1 MGAKV
6 ATSSAPLPDPAALS
20 ALIGG
25 GTVAFVGRLG
35 DVTPAQLQEAVETLG
50 GRLVPSRAGEPVDVL
65 VIGGGELPLTAE
77 GDPALPLPRSAQTR
91 VVSESDLL
99 HELRLAADED
109 ATVRLFTLDA
119 LCELLREPAAKVKA
133 WYQAGLIRPAI
144 TQHGIPRFEFRQV
157 AAARML
163 AELTASGVTTT
174 KLRQSLDRLKR
185 WLPDVR
191 QPLEQLDVLERA
203 GTLLVR
209 LEEGEV
215 AELDGQLQL
224 DYEDENDVPEPV
236 QLRLVPGPRS
246 AGDFHEQGVDQER
259 HGLFEAAED
268 SYRRALRTGGP
279 DAAICFDLA
288 HVLQSQG
295 KHLQALE
302 RYLQVVELDP
312 RHVDAWNNLGVVLAE
327 LERHEMAAEAFRE
340 ALKVDGRSSR
350 AHYNLAD
357 ALETVGQ
364 EARAREHWQ
373 AYLRLAP
380 GPDIWADHA
389 RQRLAGA

>member
-1 MGAKV
+1 MSAPNV
-6 ATSSAPLPDPAALS
+6 ATSPAELG
-20 ALIGG
+20 ALIEG
-25 GTVAFVGRLG
+25 GTVSFVGRLG

-65 VIGGGELPLTAE
+65 VIGEGELPLTAE

-91 VVSESDLL
+91 VVSEGDFLR
-99 HELRLAADED
+99 ELRLATDED
-109 ATVRLFTLDA
+109 GPVRLFTLEA
-119 LCELLREPAAKVKA
+119 LAELLREPVAKVKA

-144 TQHGIPRFEFRQV
+144 IQHGIPRFEFRQV

-163 AELTASGVTTT
+163 AQLTASGVSTG
-174 KLRQSLDRLKR
+174 KLRQSLEKLKK

-203 GTLLVR
+203 GKLMVR
-209 LEEGEV
+209 LEEGDV

-224 DYEDENDVPEPV
+224 DYEDEGEAPEPF

-246 AGDFHEQGVDQER
+246 AEDFHEQAVDQER
-259 HGLFEAAED
+259 HGLLEEAED
-268 SYRRALRTGGP
+268 SYRRALRAGGP
-279 DAAICFDLA
+279 DASACFDLA
-288 HVLQSQG
+288 HVLQAQG

-312 RHVDAWNNLGVVLAE
+312 RHVDAWNNLGVVLGD
-327 LERHEMAAEAFRE
+327 LERHEMAVEAFRE
-340 ALKVDGRSSR
+340 ALKLDPQSSR

-357 ALETVGQ
+357 ALETLGQ
-364 EARAREHWQ
+364 APRALEHWR
-373 AYLRLAP
+373 AYLKLSP
-380 GPDIWADHA
+380 GPDIWSDHA
-389 RQRLAGA
+389 RRRVAGA